1 MHLSLHGSNKGLT
14 TTKKN
19 NMKNYKKTSLI
30 YFAKFFLLLFTAG
43 NLFAQDSTEAPVVR
57 KVKPVRGTFG
67 SDLFMDN
74 QTVMV
79 PIKGSMQME
88 IQHRFG
94 TVNKGAKDLFGIFAP
109 ANIRLGMNYVPVKDL
124 IFGAGI
130 TKEKM
135 QVDLSAKYAII
146 KQTPNKYP
154 VSVTFFGNVVI
165 DTRDKS
171 NFRYSVDRFSYFDE
185 LMVARKLCE
194 KFSAQVAGGFSWLNN
209 VEAYVDAEGK
219 IQRKMNN
226 YHFDV
231 SFLGRYK
238 ISPKSAVLAGYEQP
252 LTQHTTNNP
261 HPNICFGFETIT
273 SSHTFQVFAGN
284 YSSIVPQ
291 NNAFFNQNDYT
302 KGQFVIGFNITRIWN
317 F

>member
-1 MHLSLHGSNKGLT
+1 
-14 TTKKN
+14 
-19 NMKNYKKTSLI
+19 MKNFIKKPLL
-30 YFAKFFLLLFTAG
+30 YFVNFLLLLVIADK
-43 NLFAQDSTEAPVVR
+43 LFAQDSTEAPVAR
-57 KVKPVRGTFG
+57 KVRPVRGTFG

-94 TVNKGAKDLFGIFAP
+94 TVNNGSKDLFGIFAP
-109 ANIRLGMNYVPVKDL
+109 ANIRLGMNYVPLKNL
-124 IFGAGI
+124 IVGAGI

-146 KQTPNKYP
+146 QQTPGKYP
-154 VSVTFFGNVVI
+154 VSVTYFGNVVI
-165 DTRDKS
+165 DTRNKS

-185 LMVARKLCE
+185 LLVARKVTE
-194 KFSAQVAGGFSWLNN
+194 EFSAQVGGAFSWMNN
-209 VEAYVDAEGK
+209 VEAYVDADGK

-238 ISPKSAVLAGYEQP
+238 ISPKSAVLAGYAQP
-252 LTQHTTNNP
+252 LTQHPTNNP
-261 HPNICFGFETIT
+261 HPNVCFGFETIT

-284 YSSIVPQ
+284 YASIIPQ